1 MKKNSFFIFLL
12 TSFLLHM
19 FFFGGMT
26 LFPSSSPKNNIIT
39 VEYVPAP
46 KKEPSSQEKIDPQ
59 SPLKQ
64 IVDQGEKP
72 LNNEDSKTAKY
83 LSKHSQTV
91 AKETV
96 AKNRGE
102 FKNSASKSPAQMIP
116 IPKIAQQVLPKT
128 KPVTQAPSSKTPL
141 QHNNQKLAFDPLADS
156 KRAFQNKAFEQMA
169 SNQPSNS
176 AGADD
181 PSRTQDYLKNTEFGV
196 ETVLNTK
203 EFKYYTYFNRIRRQ
217 LSQHWEPKVRD
228 KLTKMFRQGRSIA
241 SDQDRIT
248 KLLIVLNPSGIL
260 MKVQVVS
267 DSGVRDLDDA
277 AIEAFKSAAPFPNP
291 PQGIVDPDGTVKIRW
306 DFILES

>member
-12 TSFLLHM
+12 VSFLIHM
-19 FFFGGMT
+19 FFFGGVT
-26 LFPSSSPKNNIIT
+26 LFPAPGPKNNVIT
-39 VEYVPAP
+39 VEYVSAP
-46 KKEPSSQEKIDPQ
+46 KSQDTLREKINPEN
-59 SPLKQ
+59 PLKQ
-64 IVDQGEKP
+64 IVDQNDKS
-72 LNNEDSKTAKY
+72 LNNEESKNAKY
-83 LSKHSQTV
+83 LSKNSQTV

-96 AKNRGE
+96 ARERGE
-102 FKNSASKSPAQMIP
+102 FKNSAAKNPGSMSPPQQISKQIPQQPTPAP
-116 IPKIAQQVLPKT
+116 EPKMK
-128 KPVTQAPSSKTPL
+128 L
-141 QHNNQKLAFDPLADS
+141 QHNNQKLPFDPLAES
-156 KRAFQNKAFEQMA
+156 KRAFKSKAYEQMA

-176 AGADD
+176 TGAGD
-181 PSRTQDYLKNTEFGV
+181 PSRTQDYLKNTELGV

-260 MKVQVVS
+260 VKVQVVS

>member
-1 MKKNSFFIFLL
+1 
-12 TSFLLHM
+12 M
-19 FFFGGMT
+19 FFFGGVS
-26 LFPSSSPKNNIIT
+26 LFQSPGPKNNTIT
-39 VEYVPAP
+39 VDYIQTPQTTPVAH
-46 KKEPSSQEKIDPQ
+46 EKMDPQ
-59 SPLKQ
+59 TQLKQ
-64 IVDQGEKP
+64 IVDQDEKA
-72 LNNEDSKTAKY
+72 LNQEESKNAKY

-91 AKETV
+91 TKETV
-96 AKNRGE
+96 ARERGE
-102 FKNSASKSPAQMIP
+102 FKNSAVKNPGQSTPPQKV
-116 IPKIAQQVLPKT
+116 AQQMPAVEPK
-128 KPVTQAPSSKTPL
+128 QAPAKNTL

-156 KRAFQNKAFEQMA
+156 KKAFQNKAFEQMA

-176 AGADD
+176 TGAGD
-181 PSRTQDYLKNTEFGV
+181 PSRTQDYLKSTELGV

-248 KLLIVLNPSGIL
+248 KLLIVLNPSGL
-260 MKVQVVS
+260 LVKVQVVS